1 MSLNSK
7 EILTGLISF
16 GEKTS
21 SISPLIAYSPLFLTN
36 STFSYILAFKKLMI
50 VSNTFLSLF
59 DTINLLFKTS

>member
-36 STFSYILAFKKLMI
+36 STLSYILAFKKLMI